1 MSEQNKI
8 KVGVIGVGVLGR
20 YHTNL
25 YKQSPN
31 AELVGVYDAA
41 PAAAEKIAA
50 EFETKAFS
58 SIRELAE
65 QCDALSVAVPAT
77 LHHQVAMELIS
88 MKKHILME
96 KPIAAEVSEAEEMV
110 SAAEK
115 EGLVFAVGHV
125 ERFNPAMDFLCKNS
139 NPPMFLE
146 VHRLAK
152 YPPPRPGMHRR
163 GTEVSVVLDLMI
175 HDLDLVL
182 SLVKSEVE
190 KIEAFGAAVLS
201 ETEDIANVR
210 LTFKNGTVANI
221 TASRISPDPMR
232 KIRVFYQDSYASM
245 DYGSHNG
252 KVCRTSPL
260 GVVSE
265 TVELDTKNAL
275 GEELED
281 FLSAVSAAKENG
293 GTCIKQPKVSGLDGL
308 NALKLAIRITE
319 EIRAHQVKYQILK
332 KS

>member
-1 MSEQNKI
+1 MAEQAKI

-25 YKQSPN
+25 YKKSEN
-31 AELVGVYDAA
+31 AELIGVYDAV
-41 PAAAEKIAA
+41 PAAAKAIAE
-50 EFETKAFS
+50 EFGTQAFG

-77 LHHQVAMELIS
+77 LHHEVAMELIF

-96 KPIAAEVSEAEEMV
+96 KPIAAEVEEAREMV
-110 SAAEK
+110 AAAEK
-115 EGLVFAVGHV
+115 ENLVFAVGHV
-125 ERFNPAMDFLCKNS
+125 ERFNPATDFLAENKNT
-139 NPPMFLE
+139 PLFLE

-175 HDLDLVL
+175 HDLDLIL

-190 KIEAFGAAVLS
+190 QIDAFGAAVLS

-210 LTFKNGTVANI
+210 LTFKNGSVANV

-232 KIRVFYQDSYASM
+232 KVRVFYPDSYASM
-245 DYGSHNG
+245 DYGSHGG
-252 KVCRTSPL
+252 KVLRTSPL

-265 TVELDTKNAL
+265 TVELNEKNAL

-281 FLSAVSAAKENG
+281 FLSAVSAAMQNG
-293 GTCIKQPKVSGLDGL
+293 GKCVKQPKVSGKDGL
-308 NALKLAIRITE
+308 NALELAVKITE
-319 EIRAHQVKYQILK
+319 AMQAHQKKYQI
-332 KS
+332 